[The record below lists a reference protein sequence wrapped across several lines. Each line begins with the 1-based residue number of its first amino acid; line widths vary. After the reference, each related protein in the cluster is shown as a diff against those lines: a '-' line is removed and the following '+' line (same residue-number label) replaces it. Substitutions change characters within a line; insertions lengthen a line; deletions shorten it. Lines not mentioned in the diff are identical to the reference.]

1 MSNSSNQVLTVPL
14 SQMMNVHDHG
24 LISLVIVDD
33 HNVVRQGIRAMLAIE
48 DDIEVLGDY
57 SSAEEAIPRIEELCP
72 DIVLLDCRM
81 PGMNGIEA
89 CRTLQAK
96 GLNCDVIM
104 LTLYEDH
111 FAEAMRAG
119 ARGYLPKEINREEL
133 VATIRQVYS
142 QRRAPQQ
149 EDPSPSFDTVDLV
162 ILAPAE
168 TSQIVRF
175 IKFAPTILMCS
186 IEQVVKLMDESTAV
200 TIKFPKSLKEK
211 DIAEKLQ
218 KLSNVKLVEKKLAA
232 KPGFL
237 WPFGGLLRSNKDEK
251 KQIMIILEGD
261 PCPEEEY
268 E

>member
-1 MSNSSNQVLTVPL
+1 
-14 SQMMNVHDHG
+14 
-24 LISLVIVDD
+24 
-33 HNVVRQGIRAMLAIE
+33 
-48 DDIEVLGDY
+48 
-57 SSAEEAIPRIEELCP
+57 
-72 DIVLLDCRM
+72 M

-142 QRRAPQQ
+142 QRSLPQQ

-168 TSQIVRF
+168 TSQINLVDMFFTQSFLDSDFFSNPAGNKSDPFRM
-175 IKFAPTILMCS
+175 TTCILVLC
-186 IEQVVKLMDESTAV
+186 IDT
-200 TIKFPKSLKEK
+200 T
-211 DIAEKLQ
+211 
-218 KLSNVKLVEKKLAA
+218 
-232 KPGFL
+232 
-237 WPFGGLLRSNKDEK
+237 
-251 KQIMIILEGD
+251 
-261 PCPEEEY
+261 C
-268 E
+268 